1 MSLILGTY
9 SATLPTL
16 TDNGSDAVQ
25 LDNRGR
31 LRVIV
36 ESATPT
42 PSTATMRDAVDVV
55 ISTGVA
61 TALFATAP
69 VDTIDRALTI
79 QAAPA
84 NTETIRLGGSTASA
98 TRGIQLAPGQAYLVD
113 MVANAVDVTTLF
125 GFAATAG
132 QKISLAFY

>member
-1 MSLILGTY
+1 MSLIQGTY

-16 TDNGSDAVQ
+16 SDNQNDTVQ
-25 LDNRGR
+25 VDNRGR

-42 PSTATMRDAVDVV
+42 PTTATMRDAVDVTLT
-55 ISTGVA
+55 SGVA

-98 TRGIQLAPGQAYLVD
+98 TRGIQLAPGQAYLID

-125 GFAATAG
+125 GFAVTAG

>member
-1 MSLILGTY
+1 MSLIQGTY

-16 TDNGSDAVQ
+16 SDNQNDTVQ
-25 LDNRGR
+25 GDTRGR

-42 PSTATMRDAVDVV
+42 PSTATMRDAVDVTLT
-55 ISTGVA
+55 SGVA